1 MSAPVPTPAD
11 VAPAAPAVVEPPAP
25 EAPPVAPVVTPP
37 VASPKPAEPPAPAP
51 APTPAPEADP
61 DMPTWA
67 QREVSQANREAQ
79 KLRER
84 ATAAETELLKERYG
98 FDDELLEFVGTGTYA
113 ERAARAE
120 KLAAKVQPATPQEP
134 AEPNRPPSERPVAS
148 LRPGASPTPPPVE
161 DTSYPA
167 AWGFQPPRDT

>member
-1 MSAPVPTPAD
+1 MSAPVPD
-11 VAPAAPAVVEPPAP
+11 PAVVTPDAPAP
-25 EAPPVAPVVTPP
+25 VEPTAPEVTPVAPVVAPP
-37 VASPKPAEPPAPAP
+37 VASPKPAEPPAP
-51 APTPAPEADP
+51 TPAPESTPEVDP
-61 DMPTWA
+61 ELPAWA

-84 ATAAETELLKERYG
+84 ATNAETELIKARFG
-98 FDDELLEFVGTGTYA
+98 FDDELLEFVGTGTYE

-134 AEPNRPPSERPVAS
+134 TEPNRPPTERPVAS

-167 AWGFQPPRDT
+167 AWGYQPPPQS